1 MEKAKNHI
9 LVIEDNEDILIMI
22 EIMLSNKGYR
32 VSKKED
38 GYNLKSYIK
47 QIQPNVILM
56 DLLLSGVDG
65 TQVCKQIKE
74 DPSTQKI
81 PVIMISALTQGREKC
96 KEVGADFF
104 LAKPFEMEDLLTI
117 VAEAFL
123 LVKQ

>member
-9 LVIEDNEDILIMI
+9 LVIEDNEDILSMI
-22 EIMLSNKGYR
+22 EIMLFNKDYR

-81 PVIMISALTQGREKC
+81 PVIMISALNQGREKC
-96 KEVGADFF
+96 KVAGTDFF

-123 LVKQ
+123 LVKP